1 MLHQIGLFFHM
12 VAIMLAAGGSVG
24 AMLVE
29 KQLWS
34 RINERPDDARAM
46 MPILKSAPRLIM
58 VGLAFFLV
66 SGLIMLS
73 SVNWIYLTQ
82 PWFIIKFV
90 LFLSLPVRGAIIGRP
105 IIKHIG
111 MQISQS
117 PTNMTA
123 LLPLKAKML
132 RFHIAQFCTIGV
144 MFLLVLFKIG

>member
-105 IIKHIG
+105 TIKHIG

>member
-66 SGLIMLS
+66 SGVIMLF

-82 PWFIIKFV
+82 PWFIVKFV
-90 LFLSLPVRGAIIGRP
+90 LFVSLPVRGVIIGRTT
-105 IIKHIG
+105 IKHIG

-117 PTNMTA
+117 PANMTA

-144 MFLLVLFKIG
+144 IFLLVLFKIG